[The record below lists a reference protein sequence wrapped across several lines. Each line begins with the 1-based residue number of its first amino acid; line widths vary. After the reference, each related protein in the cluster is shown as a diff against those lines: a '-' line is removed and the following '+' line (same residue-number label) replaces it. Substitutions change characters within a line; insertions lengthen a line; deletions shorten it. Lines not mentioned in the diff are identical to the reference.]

1 MSLVELGERLRA
13 ERLKRNLS
21 VDEIASHLKM
31 APRVIRDLED
41 GNESA
46 LPPVYVRGFLKSYS
60 QYLNIDPDALTSAI
74 ESMDAPSAGV
84 SAKEPLSVPPPRT
97 PRRGKG
103 LPGALLLAVCLA
115 GGAGFWYYST
125 HIAPG
130 TTITGLVEQVRAWT
144 HPDAP
149 TTTQLPS
156 TAARLAPRGE
166 DTAPSS
172 RASAPSPQARAAEAS
187 GKPEETRTAQSDAAV
202 SAPGGEVG
210 RQGDASG
217 PITVEI
223 TPSSAGSAAPADS
236 ASSVHPVQ
244 DSETGTAERDAA
256 LAMSD
261 EDLLSQS
268 GAVEEAPMH
277 VEGFIAPRQSLPES
291 GAREG
296 SLHVLGLKPGAAR
309 GGNVLVFTGL
319 AECWVQVTADET
331 DTRQFSVLPGQVFSM
346 SFTDSLVLKL
356 GNAGGVRLTYNGSDL
371 PAPGKD
377 GQLATLTFP
386 EAARQ

>member
-60 QYLNIDPDALTSAI
+60 QYLNIDPDALASAI
-74 ESMDAPSAGV
+74 ESMDAPVAEACG
-84 SAKEPLSVPPPRT
+84 KEPLSAPPPRM
-97 PRRGKG
+97 PRQGKG
-103 LPGALLLAVCLA
+103 LLLKLLLVACLA
-115 GGAGFWYYST
+115 GVAGFWFSSNSF
-125 HIAPG
+125 APG
-130 TTITGLVEQVRAWT
+130 AAITGLVEQIRAWT

-156 TAARLAPRGE
+156 TAARLAPRDE
-166 DTAPSS
+166 DSP
-172 RASAPSPQARAAEAS
+172 ASTRGQAVEAS
-187 GKPEETRTAQSDAAV
+187 RKPEQARTAQSEAAAAHETESGR
-202 SAPGGEVG
+202 SA
-210 RQGDASG
+210 DASG
-217 PITVEI
+217 QVTVNI
-223 TPSSAGSAAPADS
+223 TPGLSGSADS
-236 ASSVHPVQ
+236 VSPVQ
-244 DSETGTAERDAA
+244 DPETDTTERDAA
-256 LAMSD
+256 LALSD
-261 EDLLSQS
+261 EDLLSMS
-268 GAVEEAPMH
+268 GAAEEAPMH
-277 VEGFIAPRQSLPES
+277 TEGFMAPRQSLPES
-291 GAREG
+291 GTREG
-296 SLHVLGLKPGAAR
+296 ALHVLGLKSGAAQ
-309 GGNVLVFTGL
+309 GDNVLVFTGL

-346 SFTDSLVLKL
+346 SFTDRLVLKL
-356 GNAGGVRLTYNGSDL
+356 GNAGGVRLTYNGSEL

-386 EAARQ
+386 EAVRQ